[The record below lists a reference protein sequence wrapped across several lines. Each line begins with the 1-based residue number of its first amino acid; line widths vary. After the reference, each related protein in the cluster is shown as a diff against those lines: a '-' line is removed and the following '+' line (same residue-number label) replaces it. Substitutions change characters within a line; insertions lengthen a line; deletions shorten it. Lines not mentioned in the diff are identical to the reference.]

1 MGVYKV
7 HSKNG
12 VLTMNKLIIDIKYNG
27 AWVLESVLMREL
39 YGALAPN
46 ANTEQRIEHH
56 KKREVYK
63 RKLDD
68 LEYIELL
75 AEFNRKLGH
84 KYELTNLTD
93 EQVKQLEE
101 K

>member
-1 MGVYKV
+1 M
-7 HSKNG
+7 
-12 VLTMNKLIIDIKYNG
+12 
-27 AWVLESVLMREL
+27 
-39 YGALAPN
+39 
-46 ANTEQRIEHH
+46 
-56 KKREVYK
+56 

>member
-1 MGVYKV
+1 
-7 HSKNG
+7 
-12 VLTMNKLIIDIKYNG
+12 MNKLIIDIKLNGG

-39 YGALAPN
+39 YGALPPN
-46 ANTEQRIEHH
+46 ANTEQRIEHDQ
-56 KKREVYK
+56 KRKVYK
-63 RKLDD
+63 NKLDG

-75 AEFNRKLGH
+75 AEFNNKLGH

-93 EQVKQLEE
+93 EQVKQLEG

>member
-1 MGVYKV
+1 MGVPKI
-7 HSKNG
+7 HCEKG
-12 VLTMNKLIIDIKYNG
+12 VSQMNKLIIDINLNG

-39 YGALAPN
+39 FPALKPN
-46 ANTEQRIEHH
+46 ANTEQRIEHDE
-56 KKREVYK
+56 KRKVYK

-75 AEFNRKLGH
+75 AEFNNKLGH